1 LIILAIA
8 VHLAWV
14 AITPLLPEAAIGLGV
29 LSIAGTIQDGPA
41 PFDVRVRE
49 LTGEERAVWWQRA
62 VTAFPP
68 YADYQVKTQRLIPI
82 LLATRR

>member
-1 LIILAIA
+1 
-8 VHLAWV
+8 
-14 AITPLLPEAAIGLGV
+14 
-29 LSIAGTIQDGPA
+29 
-41 PFDVRVRE
+41 
-49 LTGEERAVWWQRA
+49 